1 MGISEGWRLTGVVV
15 ADFLWLVIGH
25 SIMEPW
31 NVRAEIILEIIEVHD
46 FPSQGALKKKKKHI
60 SQPNPQ
66 KFESPSSKVKEQLL
80 QSK

>member
-1 MGISEGWRLTGVVV
+1 
-15 ADFLWLVIGH
+15 
-25 SIMEPW
+25 MEPW
-31 NVRAEIILEIIEVHD
+31 NVRAEIILEIIESHD
-46 FPSQGALKKKKKHI
+46 FPSQGTLKKKKKHI